1 LILYYDC
8 IMIVSVHGVALGAD
22 RCTWGPSYWCKNY
35 GTAKTCGS
43 VKHCKTNYWNKPVK
57 NDEICNLCKEGMT
70 VVDNYL
76 KANATK
82 AAIEAELLQICSDI
96 PIPDLST
103 QCKSAV
109 TKYLPTLLQVLTS
122 NVRVITFGV
131 VSKQNLACISE
142 FCILLQSYTVS
153 QKVKFLNYLSV
164 YCIAFCLNIIFIQ
177 HLLTGDLC
185 TDCTAFFSDW
195 QEIIQNNKSVIAEI
209 IAAVEKVCT
218 ILPSNVQVE
227 CRQLIDQYGS
237 MIINLLAQEV
247 TPAELCGAIKL
258 CTSLKVF
265 FIFSNFFYPSMFN
278 YNPVTLLSSLLL
290 FKVSDS
296 TVCDLCKLVAEQ
308 LDNLLTNNSTEAEI
322 VAAVEKVC
330 TILPSSVEVEC
341 RQLIDQYGSVI
352 INLLAQEV
360 TPSKLC
366 DALGLCTSFKTAAFK
381 SGNGELCD
389 VCKLIIQ
396 FLDQQIGSNATSKE
410 VETALDQICAQ
421 LPASFKQTCDDF
433 VMQYAPEILK
443 MLDNIADPDYIC
455 LHLDLCPG
463 KAAHQTLIGA
473 NPCTFGPS
481 YWCKNQQTAVECNAV
496 SHCEKHVWE

>member
-1 LILYYDC
+1 
-8 IMIVSVHGVALGAD
+8 MI
-22 RCTWGPSYWCKNY
+22 
-35 GTAKTCGS
+35 
-43 VKHCKTNYWNKPVK
+43 
-57 NDEICNLCKEGMT
+57 INLLAQEVT
-70 VVDNYL
+70 P
-76 KANATK
+76 
-82 AAIEAELLQICSDI
+82 AELCGAI
-96 PIPDLST
+96 
-103 QCKSAV
+103 K
-109 TKYLPTLLQVLTS
+109 
-122 NVRVITFGV
+122 
-131 VSKQNLACISE
+131 
-142 FCILLQSYTVS
+142 
-153 QKVKFLNYLSV
+153 
-164 YCIAFCLNIIFIQ
+164 
-177 HLLTGDLC
+177 LC
-185 TDCTAFFSDW
+185 TSLKVSDSTTCELCELVAT
-195 QEIIQNNKSVIAEI
+195 QLDNLLKKNSTEAEI
-209 IAAVEKVCT
+209 IAAVKKVCT
-218 ILPSNVQVE
+218 ILPSSVQVE

-258 CTSLKVF
+258 CTSL
-265 FIFSNFFYPSMFN
+265 
-278 YNPVTLLSSLLL
+278 
-290 FKVSDS
+290 KVSDS

-366 DALGLCTSFKTAAFK
+366 DALGLCTSFKVKETKVKSDITCELCTVVMQQVDKLLGENSTETEIIAALDKVCMIIPGELKPQCVSFINDNAPMIIQLLLEQIAPSKVCAELKLCTSSTAAFK